1 MDKKESRKEKFVR
14 LAEKRTQRAIDAVR
28 LLGNLSNR
36 SNYEFS
42 DSDVKKIFRA
52 LDDELKLAREKFHQK
67 GGRKNSG
74 FTLR

>member
-1 MDKKESRKEKFVR
+1 MDKAESRSEKFVR
-14 LAEKRTQRAIDAVR
+14 LAEKRTQRAVDSIR

-42 DSDVKKIFRA
+42 DSDVKKIFKA
-52 LDDELKLAREKFHQK
+52 LEDELRLTREKFHHR
-67 GGRKNSG
+67 GSRKALG